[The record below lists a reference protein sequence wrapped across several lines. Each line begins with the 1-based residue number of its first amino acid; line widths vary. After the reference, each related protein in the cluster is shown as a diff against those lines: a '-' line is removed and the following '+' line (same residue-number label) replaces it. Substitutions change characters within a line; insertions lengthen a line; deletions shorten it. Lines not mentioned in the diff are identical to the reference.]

1 MTSYL
6 LVLAVAAGVSFV
18 ATPIVR
24 RAAMRMGAVDVPDD
38 RKVHTTPTPS
48 LGGIAIFLGVAAGL
62 AVAWIIGDFR
72 ELFRTSSEPLGVIGA
87 GAAMVALGAVDDV
100 RGMRASTK
108 LAGQVAGT
116 GILILAGVQVFYFWV
131 PGAGLISLSPD
142 MSALITVVWTILVIN
157 AVNLADGLDGLAA
170 GVAAIAAAALFAY
183 TIKSGDGD
191 TTTAGLIATLVIG
204 SCIGFLPHN
213 FNPARIFMGDS
224 GSMLLGLL
232 LASAT
237 VSGVGRTLEP
247 DLSDVAG
254 LIVPVLLPI
263 FVLAVPL
270 ADTAF
275 AVLRRIRGRRPL
287 AMPDKRHIHHWL
299 FDMAGNH
306 RQAVVVMYLWSA
318 MLAASATV
326 LSLVSGAFGRVIGL
340 TIAGALILTIVI
352 VPRALRRGSAW
363 QSAEVRER
371 IHKLPSEM
379 GQT

>member
-1 MTSYL
+1 VTRYL
-6 LVLAVAAGVSFV
+6 LVFVVAAGVTFL
-18 ATPIVR
+18 ATPLVR
-24 RAAMRMGAVDVPDD
+24 RAATRLGAVDVPDD

-48 LGGIAIFLGVAAGL
+48 LGGIAIFLGVGAGL
-62 AVAWIIGDFR
+62 AAAWLLGDFR

-87 GAAMVALGAVDDV
+87 GAAMVALGTVDDV
-100 RGMRASTK
+100 RGMKASTK
-108 LAGQVAGT
+108 LAGQIVGT

-131 PGAGLISLSPD
+131 PGAGLVSLSAD

-157 AVNLADGLDGLAA
+157 AVNLIDGLDGLAA
-170 GVAAIAAAALFAY
+170 GVSAIAAAALFAY
-183 TIKSGDGD
+183 TARTADGD
-191 TTTAGLIATLVIG
+191 PTTAGLLAALVIG
-204 SCIGFLPHN
+204 SCLGFLPYN

-275 AVLRRIRGRRPL
+275 AVLRRVRGRRPL

-299 FDMAGNH
+299 FDMASNH
-306 RQAVVVMYLWSA
+306 RQAVLVMYMWSA
-318 MLAASATV
+318 LLATSATV
-326 LSLVSGAFGRVIGL
+326 LSLVSGAVGRVIGL
-340 TIAGALILTIVI
+340 GLAGALLLTILI
-352 VPRALRRGSAW
+352 VPRALRRGTAW
-363 QSAEVRER
+363 QSEEVRER

>member
-1 MTSYL
+1 MFSYL
-6 LVLAVAAGVSFV
+6 IVFAVAAGVSFL
-18 ATPIVR
+18 ATPLVR
-24 RAAMRMGAVDVPDD
+24 RSAMRLGAVDVPDD

-48 LGGIAIFLGVAAGL
+48 LGGIALFIGVAAGL

-87 GAAMVALGAVDDV
+87 GAAMVALGTVDDV
-100 RGMRASTK
+100 RGMKASTK

-131 PGAGLISLSPD
+131 PGAGLVSLSAD
-142 MSALITVVWTILVIN
+142 MSALITVMWTILVIN
-157 AVNLADGLDGLAA
+157 ALNLIDGLDGLAA
-170 GVAAIAAAALFAY
+170 GVSAIAAAALFAY
-183 TIKSGDGD
+183 TYRSGEGD
-191 TTTAGLIATLVIG
+191 PTTAGLLAVLVIG

-232 LASAT
+232 LASST

-275 AVLRRIRGRRPL
+275 AVLRRVRGRRPL

-299 FDMAGNH
+299 FDMASNH
-306 RQAVVVMYLWSA
+306 RQAVLVMYMWSGL
-318 MLAASATV
+318 LAGSATV
-326 LSLVSGAFGRVIGL
+326 LSLVDGALGRVLGL
-340 TIAGALILTIVI
+340 GLAGALVVTIVF
-352 VPRALRRGSAW
+352 VPRMLRRGSAW
-363 QSAEVRER
+363 QAAELRER